1 MRLVS
6 VYLAILVSCFTY
18 PLFFLSKQN
27 GRSAYLL
34 AELMGHSDIA
44 DLLKTG
50 GASESLIHANSRLVR
65 SRHPVSPIRLD
76 TCGNRVHHIVTHDMY
91 YLTVGG

>member
-6 VYLAILVSCFTY
+6 VYLALLVSCFTS

-50 GASESLIHANSRLVR
+50 GASES
-65 SRHPVSPIRLD
+65 
-76 TCGNRVHHIVTHDMY
+76 
-91 YLTVGG
+91 

>member
-50 GASESLIHANSRLVR
+50 GASES
-65 SRHPVSPIRLD
+65 
-76 TCGNRVHHIVTHDMY
+76 
-91 YLTVGG
+91 